1 MVNKFKGTI
10 NGIDFDNVK
19 DYNAYLLKLIQ
30 NNENINAQSSTNIV
44 NGDVNEDVNDDE
56 NKSPKCLCDNDECTC
71 KNKTVEGG
79 YVPFFEE
86 GDEYYLDNE
95 ELSVRDITNVFDDFN
110 KTLEKKLAGLCPCQL
125 KNYLNTISDIYESII
140 SDDKFARTKCVE
152 LEKAAGNYSHE
163 IKKIQE
169 KLGDIRTKH
178 RRMLDFKDKID
189 VFNNFYKHLYDEV
202 EEYLNNHNEC
212 PNEKTKKVEQTKTT
226 ESQKMSIL
234 DGYTRLLK
242 AILDAE

>member
-10 NGIDFDNVK
+10 NGIDFNNVK

-44 NGDVNEDVNDDE
+44 NEGVNEDINEDEDKSSKCYCGEDKCTCE
-56 NKSPKCLCDNDECTC
+56 NKSIEW
-71 KNKTVEGG
+71 G

-95 ELSVRDITNVFDDFN
+95 KLSIKDITNVFDDFN
-110 KTLEKKLAGLCPCQL
+110 KTLEKKLADLCPCQL
-125 KNYLNTISDIYESII
+125 KNYLNTISDIYGSII

-152 LEKAAGNYSHE
+152 LEKAAGNYRDE

-169 KLGDIRTKH
+169 KLEDIRTKH
-178 RRMLDFKDKID
+178 RRMLDFRDKID
-189 VFNNFYKHLYDEV
+189 VFNKFYKHLYNEV
-202 EEYLNNHNEC
+202 EKCINNHNEC
-212 PNEKTKKVEQTKTT
+212 PNEKSEKTERIKSEKT
-226 ESQKMSIL
+226 SIL